1 MANEKNN
8 ESKAVM
14 PESKAPSTPPEVKDE
29 IVVTEHEI
37 VIAGQVLHYTA
48 TTGIMV
54 MKDEEGKA
62 KAKIFFIAYTKK
74 NVTDVGTRPL
84 TISFNGGPGS
94 SSVWLHLGVLGP
106 KRVLSGDVDK
116 IAPPPYRLTANEYTL
131 LQSSDL
137 VFVDPVS
144 TGYSRPAPGEEA
156 KQFHGLQKDIASVGD
171 FIRLYV
177 TRYQRW
183 NSPKF
188 LIGES
193 YGTTRA
199 AGLAGYLQDRHGM
212 YLNGL
217 MLVSVILDFQTARFD
232 LGNDLPFLL
241 FLPTYA
247 ATALYHNKVTL
258 AAGEDRKTFLAAV
271 EAFALREYALALLQ
285 GDRLPA
291 AEREQIVQQ
300 LAAYTGL
307 TPTYIEETNLRIE
320 IHRFVKELLRSERRT
335 VGRLD
340 TRFQGVDRDAAG
352 ENFEFD
358 PSYAAIQGS
367 YTATLNDYVRRELNF
382 ASDLPYEILT
392 GLYETWDYSSH
403 QNQYVNVAETLR
415 SAMNKNPFLR
425 VLVANGYY
433 DLATPYFATEYTFHH
448 LALAASQQ
456 RNIVMTYYAAGHMM
470 YLHEPSLIQLSDD
483 LRTFITQ
490 DVVADRP
497 EG

>member
-1 MANEKNN
+1 MANENN
-8 ESKAVM
+8 TENKAAM
-14 PESKAPSTPPEVKDE
+14 AENKAAATAPEVKDE
-29 IVVTEHEI
+29 IVVTEHEM
-37 VIAGQVLHYTA
+37 VVGGQVLHYTA
-48 TTGIMV
+48 TTGLMV

-74 NVTDVGTRPL
+74 DVTDSATRPL

-106 KRVLSGDVDK
+106 KRVISGDVGNV
-116 IAPPPYRLTANEYTL
+116 APPPYRLTTNAYTL

-156 KQFHGLQKDIASVGD
+156 KQFHGLEKDIASVGD

-183 NSPKF
+183 NSPKY

-258 AAGEDRKTFLAAV
+258 AAGQDRKSFLAAV
-271 EAFALREYALALLQ
+271 EAFALRDYALALLQ
-285 GDRLPA
+285 GDRLPD
-291 AEREQIVQQ
+291 AERQQIIQQ

-307 TPTYIEETNLRIE
+307 TPTYLQETNLRIQ
-320 IHRFVKELLRSERRT
+320 IQRFVKELLRTERRT

-340 TRFQGVDRDAAG
+340 TRFQGIDRDAAG
-352 ENFEFD
+352 ETFEFD
-358 PSYAAIQGS
+358 PSLCGHS
-367 YTATLNDYVRRELNF
+367 R
-382 ASDLPYEILT
+382 P
-392 GLYETWDYSSH
+392 LY
-403 QNQYVNVAETLR
+403 
-415 SAMNKNPFLR
+415 
-425 VLVANGYY
+425 
-433 DLATPYFATEYTFHH
+433 
-448 LALAASQQ
+448 
-456 RNIVMTYYAAGHMM
+456 GH
-470 YLHEPSLIQLSDD
+470 
-483 LRTFITQ
+483 TQ
-490 DVVADRP
+490 
-497 EG
+497 

>member
-1 MANEKNN
+1 
-8 ESKAVM
+8 
-14 PESKAPSTPPEVKDE
+14 
-29 IVVTEHEI
+29 
-37 VIAGQVLHYTA
+37 
-48 TTGIMV
+48 
-54 MKDEEGKA
+54 
-62 KAKIFFIAYTKK
+62 
-74 NVTDVGTRPL
+74 
-84 TISFNGGPGS
+84 
-94 SSVWLHLGVLGP
+94 
-106 KRVLSGDVDK
+106 
-116 IAPPPYRLTANEYTL
+116 
-131 LQSSDL
+131 
-137 VFVDPVS
+137 
-144 TGYSRPAPGEEA
+144 
-156 KQFHGLQKDIASVGD
+156 
-171 FIRLYV
+171 
-177 TRYQRW
+177 
-183 NSPKF
+183 
-188 LIGES
+188 
-193 YGTTRA
+193 
-199 AGLAGYLQDRHGM
+199 
-212 YLNGL
+212 

-291 AEREQIVQQ
+291 AERQQIVQQ

-320 IHRFVKELLRSERRT
+320 IHRFVKELLRNERRT

-352 ENFEFD
+352 EHFEFD
-358 PSYAAIQGS
+358 PSYTAIQGP

-448 LALAASQQ
+448 LALEASQQ

-483 LRTFITQ
+483 LHTFITQ
-490 DVVADRP
+490 DVVPDRP